1 MIDSKPMNESYWVEP
16 GRLLAGEHPGHWE
29 ERVARR
35 RICGL
40 LDAGV
45 RVFVDLSERA
55 DAVTPYRDI
64 LARICRERGLH
75 AEYCWEPL
83 ASDTLPEHADVV
95 VHALRRVREGL
106 ESGTRVYVHCS
117 DGIDRTGMLMGCWL
131 IERGYDP
138 EAALVELE
146 RRFAAMAKAKIYR
159 STPSNALFA
168 EWVENW
174 VPQLELRTPQCQAC

>member
-1 MIDSKPMNESYWVEP
+1 MTDAKPMSESYWVEP

-29 ERVARR
+29 DRVVRR
-35 RICGL
+35 YLCGL

-55 DAVTPYRDI
+55 DAVTPYRDM
-64 LARICRERGLH
+64 LAKICRERGIH

-83 ASDTLPEHADVV
+83 PADTVPEHADDV
-95 VHALRRVREGL
+95 VHALRRIQSGL
-106 ESGTRVYVHCS
+106 DSSTRVFVHCS
-117 DGIDRTGMLMGCWL
+117 DGIDRTGMVMGCWL
-131 IERGYDP
+131 VERGYDP
-138 EAALVELE
+138 EAALDELE
-146 RRFAAMAKAKIYR
+146 RRFAAMAKSKIYR

-174 VPQLELRTPQCQAC
+174 VPRLGLRIDQGQAC